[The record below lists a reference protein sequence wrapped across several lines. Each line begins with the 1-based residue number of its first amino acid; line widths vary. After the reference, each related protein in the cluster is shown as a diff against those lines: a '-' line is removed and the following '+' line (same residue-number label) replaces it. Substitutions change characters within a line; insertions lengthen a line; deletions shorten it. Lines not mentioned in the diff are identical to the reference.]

1 MKNTI
6 NISKKSTSKYIPM
19 LTEAKVGKKK
29 KNNGRTATKLDM
41 KNINNQVTENIE
53 KLSMANERNQGQ

>member
-1 MKNTI
+1 
-6 NISKKSTSKYIPM
+6 M
-19 LTEAKVGKKK
+19 LTEAKVRKKK